1 MKVFPEADVIWWNAN
16 SYYIQC
22 PFCES
27 VHCHGINWNANKLRW
42 SHCEKMESYLC
53 CFPLNDKGEVAYEI
67 DKRRGRYINI
77 CAAHDRDTEY
87 DDGNDDDDDRGV
99 NRLAIELAR
108 KATIAAQREKTY
120 ASIHGD
126 SKELVTVNPGHGIAP
141 FERKRILKPISDCVN
156 GDTRAVRRY
165 LETSAEATLFVRG
178 RHSEGKTTLISAAA
192 EQSSDMISLLIKHG
206 AEVNA
211 VDNYGRSA
219 LMEAAL
225 FGRLDNVKVLLEHN
239 ADRYTKDDE
248 NRLAIDFA
256 REHHKN
262 RRERYERVGGDLA
275 SSSNRRLGYVEDT
288 FKRDIDR
295 QEIVRLLGGEN
306 RKSKIVFGSPPTLSL
321 SKSYSFTPSPMQ
333 DSLVLHGPIEE
344 YPITRG
350 GKTVAR
356 LERGGKFP
364 SIGAMS
370 GWSHGSMQFL
380 RVDGQQWTDD
390 VFYIS
395 ELAGHILPS
404 HHNDQGKDGRYSACH
419 AEKQL
424 IAYFIDRHVF
434 LPRDGLPDPKLEETI
449 ERVEESHERFLSSTE
464 IGRQVESLRERKDAL
479 DHELFD
485 GDKKL
490 IGKHDKI
497 KALELELKS
506 VESTLNEL
514 IATTRA
520 RPLLKLEARLKILH
534 QRRAKHADLIKM
546 AYAPPPASL
555 TEAVILISS
564 PPCQDCIIF
573 KNKVNK
579 RFGLSIQLFAA
590 L

>member
-27 VHCHGINWNANKLRW
+27 VHCHGVNWKANKLRW

-53 CFPLNDKGEVAYEI
+53 CFPLNDQGEVAYEI

-77 CAAHDRDTEY
+77 CVAHDRDTEY
-87 DDGNDDDDDRGV
+87 YGGNDDDATADDTGNEDDKEV
-99 NRLAIELAR
+99 NRLAIDLAR
-108 KATIAAQREKTY
+108 KATIAAQREETY
-120 ASIHGD
+120 ASILGD
-126 SKELVTVNPGHGIAP
+126 SKELVT
-141 FERKRILKPISDCVN
+141 KRIFWPISDCVN
-156 GDTRAVRRY
+156 GDTRKVQRY
-165 LETSAEATLFVRG
+165 LETSTEATLFVRG
-178 RHSEGKTTLISAAA
+178 RHSDGKTTLISAAA
-192 EQSSDMISLLIKHG
+192 EQSSEMISLLIKHG

-239 ADRYTKDDE
+239 ADRYTKDDK

-262 RRERYERVGGDLA
+262 RQERYERVGGDLT

-295 QEIVRLLGGEN
+295 REIVRLLGGEN

-321 SKSYSFTPSPMQ
+321 TKSYSFTRSPMQ

-370 GWSHGSMQFL
+370 GWSHGSMQSL
-380 RVDGQQWTDD
+380 RVDGRQWTDD

-404 HHNDQGKDGRYSACH
+404 HHNDRGKDGRYGACH

-449 ERVEESHERFLSSTE
+449 ERVEESHERFLSFTD
-464 IGRQVESLRERKDAL
+464 IGRQVKSLKERKDVL

-485 GDKKL
+485 GDEKL

-497 KALELELKS
+497 KTLELELKS
-506 VESTLNEL
+506 VESTLDGL
-514 IATTRA
+514 IAITRA

-534 QRRAKHADLIKM
+534 QRRDKHADLIDM
-546 AYAPPPASL
+546 ADAPPPASL

-564 PPCQDCIIF
+564 PPCQDCIVF
-573 KNKVNK
+573 KDKVNK